1 MKSILRIQRVWRG
14 SRDRIKFYAKLVE
27 EGYKPSSKLFNRRL
41 IGYRMWKLSHKI
53 EEQRKK
59 REEYL
64 TEMLN
69 KLQKKHE
76 IEK

>member
-1 MKSILRIQRVWRG
+1 
-14 SRDRIKFYAKLVE
+14 VE

-41 IGYRMWKLSHKI
+41 IGYRMWKLSYKI